1 MRGLLPVYGSRFEVR
16 GSRFEVRGSG
26 FAVRGLRFGVCGFER
41 FNKLNAGLIRGIGF
55 EVRGSRFEVSA
66 RPGGEPMMAKKWS
79 GAILF
84 TKGTQRK
91 NPGVGCRFS
100 TANPIKGS
108 GLIRGIGFEVRG
120 LRGLLEVYGS
130 RFEVRGSRFAVRGTS
145 NLEPKPLWAAREEIC
160 LN

>member
-66 RPGGEPMMAKKWS
+66 RPGGEPMRAKKMVQRNT
-79 GAILF
+79 F
-84 TKGTQRK
+84 HNRNTKEKVQGSDVDFPPRTLLR
-91 NPGVGCRFS
+91 V
-100 TANPIKGS
+100 PIQAPLLRVPRVPNKGS
-108 GLIRGIGFEVRG
+108 L
-120 LRGLLEVYGS
+120 LRVPY
-130 RFEVRGSRFAVRGTS
+130 
-145 NLEPKPLWAAREEIC
+145 
-160 LN
+160 

>member
-66 RPGGEPMMAKKWS
+66 RPWGGARAKKWS

-84 TKGTQRK
+84 TLGTQREK
-91 NPGVGCRFS
+91 S
-100 TANPIKGS
+100 
-108 GLIRGIGFEVRG
+108 RGRM
-120 LRGLLEVYGS
+120 
-130 RFEVRGSRFAVRGTS
+130 
-145 NLEPKPLWAAREEIC
+145 
-160 LN
+160 